1 MTNNAIAS
9 TQKTGEGD
17 AFLFDN
23 SGATRNIGILA
34 QQKAQEAA
42 REQQAKQQKD
52 KQDYDTQKQFY
63 DGLSDIKLDLYEK
76 DVPFINGKIDDI
88 IKKVADEKM
97 AGRNPFDISNSDA
110 YVGILIIKEAG

>member
-9 TQKTGEGD
+9 TQKIGEGD

-34 QQKAQEAA
+34 KQKAQEAA

-52 KQDYDTQKQFY
+52 KQDYDTEKQFY
-63 DGLSDIKLDLYEK
+63 DG
-76 DVPFINGKIDDI
+76 
-88 IKKVADEKM
+88 
-97 AGRNPFDISNSDA
+97 
-110 YVGILIIKEAG
+110 